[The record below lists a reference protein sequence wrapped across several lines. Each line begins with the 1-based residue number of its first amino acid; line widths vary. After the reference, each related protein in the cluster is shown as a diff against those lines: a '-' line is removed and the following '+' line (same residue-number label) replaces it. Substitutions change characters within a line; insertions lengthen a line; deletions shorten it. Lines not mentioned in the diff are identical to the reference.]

1 MFLFNSACSIE
12 NFKSLIKIILKKRK
26 MYKILYAFKIVSAYN
41 GAKKFSL
48 HGVTTDDDYV

>member
-1 MFLFNSACSIE
+1 
-12 NFKSLIKIILKKRK
+12 